1 MCSSCSGDSSECDC
15 QQPVPKRQKR
25 GKRATEQPQPK
36 SPETEPYYK
45 AICRQL
51 TQKKNINL
59 AKPTK
64 VSRLDEL
71 RESCQDND
79 EQLTQ
84 AQQDTNE
91 MAALVWQSKEHVTAY
106 KEERKE
112 KDEHIKVFKLQL
124 RAMQNPAVPLS
135 ANQEATA
142 KVDHNN
148 LTNIHQC
155 YAVVMST
162 LQEKKGSLNNAYR
175 LAGTASSTHLRLPG
189 CSGAE
194 NSQ

>member
-1 MCSSCSGDSSECDC
+1 MTVLNVIVNNQYQKGRKKEREPQNSHSQSLQKLSHTIKQSVDSLH
-15 QQPVPKRQKR
+15 K
-25 GKRATEQPQPK
+25 
-36 SPETEPYYK
+36 
-45 AICRQL
+45 
-51 TQKKNINL
+51 KKNINL
-59 AKPTK
+59 A
-64 VSRLDEL
+64 RLDEL

>member
-1 MCSSCSGDSSECDC
+1 MVTVLNVIVNNQYQKGRKKEREPQNSQSLQKLSHTIKQSVDSLH
-15 QQPVPKRQKR
+15 
-25 GKRATEQPQPK
+25 T
-36 SPETEPYYK
+36 
-45 AICRQL
+45 
-51 TQKKNINL
+51 KKNINL

-79 EQLTQ
+79 EKLTQ
-84 AQQDTNE
+84 ALQDTNE

-162 LQEKKGSLNNAYR
+162 LLEKKGSLNNAYR